1 MEFVDRSASLRSIGP
16 VRCLVT
22 GATGFIGRRLVE
34 SLLAAGHE
42 VGCTA
47 RTSSRIEALRKLGV
61 RLHTAD
67 VAAGEGVAAAVA
79 GYDVVYHLAGV
90 TRGRTYAD
98 FHQSN
103 CLGVRHVV
111 EACAAQTTPPVVVV
125 VSSLAA
131 AGPSGRR
138 PHTPADES
146 RPTSHYGRSKL
157 AGESAARAYAD
168 RAPIT
173 IVRPPVVFGPGDPAT
188 LEWFR
193 SIARFGLHV
202 VPGFA
207 PHRYSLIYVDELTA
221 FLQAAAARGTRLP
234 ADDLR
239 ADVAAG
245 LYYAARPET
254 PTYAEIGRYAA
265 AALGIGRYRTVRLP
279 LALLQAYAWAGDAW
293 CGLTGGAAIVG
304 RDKVREA
311 AAGSWCCID
320 ARAGELF
327 PFDAA
332 SLAER
337 FQRTVD
343 WYRAHAWL

>member
-1 MEFVDRSASLRSIGP
+1 

-47 RTSSRIEALRKLGV
+47 RATSRTDALRKLAV
-61 RLHTAD
+61 RIHSAD
-67 VAAGEGVAAAVA
+67 VATGDGVAAAVV
-79 GYDVVYHLAGV
+79 GYDVAYHLAGV
-90 TRGRTYAD
+90 TRGRTYAS
-98 FHQSN
+98 FHRPN

-125 VSSLAA
+125 ASSLAA
-131 AGPSGRR
+131 AGPSGDR

-157 AGESAARAYAD
+157 AGESAARAWAG
-168 RAPIT
+168 RVPIT

-202 VPGFA
+202 VPGFT

-221 FLQAAAARGTRLP
+221 FLQAAAARGTRLR

-239 ADVAAG
+239 RDELRSNDQRPDVAAG

-265 AALGIGRYRTVRLP
+265 AALGIARYRTVRLP
-279 LALLQAYAWAGDAW
+279 LAMLQAYAWAGDAW

-311 AAGSWCCID
+311 AAGSWCCVD
-320 ARAGELF
+320 ARASELL

-332 SLAER
+332 SLTER

-343 WYRAHAWL
+343 WYRAQAWL